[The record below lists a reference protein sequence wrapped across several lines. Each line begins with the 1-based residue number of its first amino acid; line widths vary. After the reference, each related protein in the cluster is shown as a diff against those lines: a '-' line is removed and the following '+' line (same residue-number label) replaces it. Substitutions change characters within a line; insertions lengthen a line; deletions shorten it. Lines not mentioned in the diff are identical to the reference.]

1 MIKKIFIFVG
11 LVGLAFVLGSKTD
24 NSNEDKI
31 QVVLSNEA
39 TATPSYELP
48 ELTKQAGAVEIKV
61 KPSQLEVGKN
71 ILFTVTLDT
80 HSVELSYD
88 LAELAYVEDNLG
100 NKYEPESWSGGKG
113 GHHLSGELSFAKL
126 KSKANGI
133 KLNFEE
139 IENEEVIFEWEL

>member
-1 MIKKIFIFVG
+1 MIKKIFIFVV
-11 LVGLAFVLGSKTD
+11 LVGLAFVLGLKTN
-24 NSNEDKI
+24 NSEDKA
-31 QVVLSNEA
+31 QVVLSNEVV
-39 TATPSYELP
+39 TGSPDKLQEVV
-48 ELTKQAGAVEIKV
+48 KQAGAVEIKV

-113 GHHLSGELSFAKL
+113 GHHLSGELTFGKL

-133 KLNFEE
+133 KLNFEG
-139 IENEEVIFEWEL
+139 IENEEVFFEWEL